1 MYEER
6 VSYMRNAHQAWG
18 DGKKWWTDPL
28 PATLSH
34 DRKGTPFLPG
44 SKGVS
49 FPAAPGNDLREYGII
64 IESWPHPHSS
74 RLCPLMAATR
84 N

>member
-6 VSYMRNAHQAWG
+6 VSYMQNAHQAWG

-64 IESWPHPHSS
+64 IESGPHPHSS
-74 RLCPLMAATR
+74 RLCPLMAATK